1 MVTQNKIQFLSL
13 TNDGLNWK
21 EVSADGFLTE
31 SNNKL
36 LAPVN
41 TPNEGDVLIWTG
53 GRSRW
58 MSLQEALRRYGGDP
72 VKKGKI
78 AEDAVTPSFI
88 ADDAITS

>member
-1 MVTQNKIQFLSL
+1 MVNLSL
-13 TNDGLNWK
+13 FDYDKLEPSSDGLAWQKGVAN
-21 EVSADGFLTE
+21 VSKI
-31 SNNKL
+31 N
-36 LAPVN
+36 PVN
-41 TPNEGDVLIWTG
+41 IPDPGDVLIWTG
-53 GRSRW
+53 DRSMW